1 MSAKTGPTREQQ
13 DAHFMECALRQAE
26 VAVTNG
32 QTPFGAVVVDRG
44 GVLVGEGYNTV
55 RSALDPRSP

>member
-1 MSAKTGPTREQQ
+1 
-13 DAHFMECALRQAE
+13 MECALRQAE